1 MGAMEESKSIATAR
15 LDCGWLPSLD
25 EAATTL
31 LFGFG
36 SSPLV
41 REYVSEMEQRLHE
54 FVTIPSEV
62 SDLTV
67 HLESLAN
74 KYASEP
80 MEIALLRFFEVVSSW
95 KGVPELEEY
104 KQGQTRPVSHSSHD
118 SQSISRSDANGIVT
132 IPALVCPVQ
141 VQAPSSFRSSPY
153 NGIEQQQ
160 HSQHSRSPSI
170 QSTSSMVHQ
179 SPGYHRHHLPL
190 APKRSDSRSAA
201 AAAATATT
209 SATTSP
215 SVPSISIASLIH
227 HHHPVVV
234 PGEAKLLSQSHAHAQ
249 QQQPRQT
256 VYSTNSL
263 NPSME
268 SMITE
273 EEEEDEEEEEEE
285 SFRRLPLELFFT
297 VPVQLRKARA
307 RARAAAARNSAA
319 TATAATVVGP
329 SARTS
334 PQTSLPVTP
343 TGSMKSVN
351 VPLLPS
357 VDKLMVVVPAGTR
370 DVGVGL
376 GLTTTATATA
386 RLPLPRPRVREELVL
401 VDRLNDGRVL
411 RCLARNA
418 RESRMRLNVLPKRP
432 CSSLPGG
439 TTPNR
444 PSHSG
449 LDSCSITSQAYV
461 HPHSYI
467 SIFPFSSP
475 R

>member
-1 MGAMEESKSIATAR
+1 MDLDVVVGVAANQQQQQQENWSSLPSLLPSSNKLVKRRPEGEKKKEKKKKTLSFAFPSFSTTIKSPVESIVDVPAPAVESEVVVQPTKAWYALLASLLTHIALEGYLCHGWKGTEELETLFGIGASKQVPAQQQTKKKAAGATAGGLFSRGKGKEDQKMGATEESKSTAKSTATAR

-104 KQGQTRPVSHSSHD
+104 KQGQTRTVSHPSHH

-190 APKRSDSRSAA
+190 APKHSDSRSAA

-215 SVPSISIASLIH
+215 
-227 HHHPVVV
+227 
-234 PGEAKLLSQSHAHAQ
+234 
-249 QQQPRQT
+249 
-256 VYSTNSL
+256 
-263 NPSME
+263 
-268 SMITE
+268 
-273 EEEEDEEEEEEE
+273 
-285 SFRRLPLELFFT
+285 
-297 VPVQLRKARA
+297 
-307 RARAAAARNSAA
+307 
-319 TATAATVVGP
+319 
-329 SARTS
+329 
-334 PQTSLPVTP
+334 
-343 TGSMKSVN
+343 
-351 VPLLPS
+351 
-357 VDKLMVVVPAGTR
+357 
-370 DVGVGL
+370 
-376 GLTTTATATA
+376 
-386 RLPLPRPRVREELVL
+386 
-401 VDRLNDGRVL
+401 
-411 RCLARNA
+411 
-418 RESRMRLNVLPKRP
+418 
-432 CSSLPGG
+432 
-439 TTPNR
+439 
-444 PSHSG
+444 
-449 LDSCSITSQAYV
+449 
-461 HPHSYI
+461 
-467 SIFPFSSP
+467 
-475 R
+475 

>member
-1 MGAMEESKSIATAR
+1 MNLDVVVAANQHQQQENWSSLPSLLPSSSNKLVKRRPEGEKKKKKEKKTLSFAFPSFSTTTKPSIESVMDVPAPAVESEVVVQPTKAWYALLASLLTHIALEGYLCHGWKGTEELETLFGIGASKQVPAQQTKKAAAGLFSRGKGKEDQKMGAMEESKSTATAR

-104 KQGQTRPVSHSSHD
+104 KQGQTRPVSHSSHH
-118 SQSISRSDANGIVT
+118 SQSVSRSDANGIVT
-132 IPALVCPVQ
+132 IPALVCPLQ

-215 SVPSISIASLIH
+215 SVPSISIA
-227 HHHPVVV
+227 
-234 PGEAKLLSQSHAHAQ
+234 
-249 QQQPRQT
+249 
-256 VYSTNSL
+256 
-263 NPSME
+263 
-268 SMITE
+268 
-273 EEEEDEEEEEEE
+273 
-285 SFRRLPLELFFT
+285 
-297 VPVQLRKARA
+297 
-307 RARAAAARNSAA
+307 
-319 TATAATVVGP
+319 
-329 SARTS
+329 
-334 PQTSLPVTP
+334 
-343 TGSMKSVN
+343 
-351 VPLLPS
+351 
-357 VDKLMVVVPAGTR
+357 
-370 DVGVGL
+370 
-376 GLTTTATATA
+376 
-386 RLPLPRPRVREELVL
+386 
-401 VDRLNDGRVL
+401 
-411 RCLARNA
+411 
-418 RESRMRLNVLPKRP
+418 
-432 CSSLPGG
+432 
-439 TTPNR
+439 
-444 PSHSG
+444 
-449 LDSCSITSQAYV
+449 
-461 HPHSYI
+461 
-467 SIFPFSSP
+467 
-475 R
+475 